1 MRTKTRL
8 AALSVGILLVAG
20 AAYWLPSE
28 RGQSV
33 APQTSTSSVRNVP
46 AEVTTPV
53 SSAAKPP
60 APEPAPLPA
69 PMAAAPQS
77 AQPTTPSNRRTGRRR
92 GRRCLRQGGLDAPF
106 EPPTSCTPPTHRR
119 THALVRPAAALSVVG
134 QQNAAILVGRPIGV
148 DDDAAAH
155 LRHAKVGRRRAMGRV
170 SSQGHRCAHEGQAH
184 LVD

>member
-46 AEVTTPV
+46 AEVTTPA

-69 PMAAAPQS
+69 PMAAAP
-77 AQPTTPSNRRTGRRR
+77 PSISH
-92 GRRCLRQGGLDAPF
+92 Q
-106 EPPTSCTPPTHRR
+106 
-119 THALVRPAAALSVVG
+119 
-134 QQNAAILVGRPIGV
+134 
-148 DDDAAAH
+148 
-155 LRHAKVGRRRAMGRV
+155 
-170 SSQGHRCAHEGQAH
+170 
-184 LVD
+184 